1 MKKTTLQDI
10 ANSLGV
16 SRTTVWK
23 VFSGHEGVSD
33 ALREKIISRAHEM
46 NYIFP
51 TKSGFDDSLPKSAFA
66 LGTGPKGGADSV
78 SKATNIAVA
87 VCRPETSQFWMTII
101 HQIAKEFSG
110 KNVNLLYTYLP
121 AAGSDDYMLPAALT
135 NGTVNG
141 IIIMNVYDE
150 HLIRLLASLSVP
162 KIFLDMPTNI
172 EAGELN
178 GDLLMM
184 KNAPCT
190 AEITR
195 YLIRQGKTSLGFIGD
210 IHYARSNYE
219 RFLGFI
225 DTLKEHGLAFDPH
238 LSLIGSIG
246 ADTYKDE
253 IEEFV
258 DSLPSMP
265 EAFVCASDHVAG
277 ILMSLLLA
285 NGLKIPQDIMISGF
299 DGNFENPFP
308 VELTTVQVYNYDIGR
323 RLANQILY
331 RIRYPHDQFM
341 ESYIASRVLFRRSTS
356 TEGQP
361 SDRSDRR
368 A

>member
-10 ANSLGV
+10 ANSLGI

-23 VFSGHEGVSD
+23 VFSGHEGVSN

-51 TKSGFDDSLPKSAFA
+51 TKSVFDDSLPKAAFA
-66 LGTGPKGGADSV
+66 LETGSKSGVGSV
-78 SKATNIAVA
+78 SGATNIAVA

-121 AAGSDDYMLPAALT
+121 AAGSEEYMLPAALT

-162 KIFLDMPTNI
+162 KIFLDIPTNI

-195 YLIRQGKTSLGFIGD
+195 HLIWQGKTSLGFIGD

-219 RFLGFI
+219 RFSGFI
-225 DTLKEHGLAFDPH
+225 DTLKEHGLVFDPH

-258 DSLPSMP
+258 DRLPSMP

-285 NGLKIPQDIMISGF
+285 KGLRIPQDIMISGF
-299 DGNFENPFP
+299 DGNSENPFP

-341 ESYIASRVLFRRSTS
+341 ESYIASRVLFRRST
-356 TEGQP
+356 EGQP
-361 SDRSDRR
+361 SDRR

>member
-33 ALREKIISRAHEM
+33 ALREKIISRAQERH
-46 NYIFP
+46 YIFP

-66 LGTGPKGGADSV
+66 LETGSKSGVGSV
-78 SKATNIAVA
+78 SGATNIAVA

-121 AAGSDDYMLPAALT
+121 AAGSEEYMLPAALT

-162 KIFLDMPTNI
+162 KIFLDIPTNI

-195 YLIRQGKTSLGFIGD
+195 HLICVLLHFLCSLYLTSFSQTAQVLL
-210 IHYARSNYE
+210 RS
-219 RFLGFI
+219 G
-225 DTLKEHGLAFDPH
+225 TDP
-238 LSLIGSIG
+238 
-246 ADTYKDE
+246 
-253 IEEFV
+253 
-258 DSLPSMP
+258 
-265 EAFVCASDHVAG
+265 
-277 ILMSLLLA
+277 
-285 NGLKIPQDIMISGF
+285 
-299 DGNFENPFP
+299 
-308 VELTTVQVYNYDIGR
+308 
-323 RLANQILY
+323 
-331 RIRYPHDQFM
+331 
-341 ESYIASRVLFRRSTS
+341 
-356 TEGQP
+356 
-361 SDRSDRR
+361 
-368 A
+368 